1 MTSTNLTA
9 CTDHRR
15 SPSYSLLEMSII
27 AKDDTARCEDAVV
40 LTDTHIAV
48 IDGMTASLG
57 NDSTNSEPPG
67 RIAATRLAAATL
79 RLPADATAQKAVQ
92 TFTAALKADSRKH
105 HDVLFGASISCL
117 SVCRREIWRIGDCHL
132 RIGEAEHFGDKAVDQ
147 ANASY
152 RAAIN
157 HAALAAG
164 ATVDD
169 LRAHD
174 PGRLATRPLIDAQRR
189 LANYT
194 GTYGY
199 GVLNGTAVPEQF
211 IETFPLDDDPVEVT
225 LMSDGYPSFGHDLSD
240 AETRLRGALERD
252 PACIGEL
259 VRMAKN
265 WRPGSNG
272 PDDRSYV
279 RLHVPAAVR

>member
-1 MTSTNLTA
+1 MTGICLSD

-15 SPSYSLLEMSII
+15 TPGYELLEASII
-27 AKDDTARCEDAVV
+27 AKDDAARCEDAVV

-48 IDGMTASLG
+48 IDGMTTTLG
-57 NDSTNSEPPG
+57 DGGDDGEPPG
-67 RIAATRLAAATL
+67 RIAARRLAAATL
-79 RLPADATAQKAVQ
+79 RLTADATAQEAVRA
-92 TFTAALKADSRKH
+92 FTAALEADGHKH
-105 HDVLFGASISCL
+105 RDVLFGASVACL
-117 SVCRREIWRIGDCHL
+117 SVGRREVWRVGDCHL
-132 RIGEAEHFGDKAVDQ
+132 RIGDREHFGDKAVDQ
-147 ANASY
+147 ANATY

-164 ATVDD
+164 ATLDD

-194 GTYGY
+194 GGYGY
-199 GVLNGTAVPEQF
+199 GVLNGTTVPDRF
-211 IETFPLDDDPVEVT
+211 IETFPLGDDPVEVT
-225 LMSDGYPSFGHDLSD
+225 LMSDGYPSFGRGLAD
-240 AETRLRGALERD
+240 AETRLRGALDRD

-265 WRPGSNG
+265 WRPGTNG

-279 RLHVPAAVR
+279 RLRLPTAAR

>member
-1 MTSTNLTA
+1 MTGNCPIA
-9 CTDHRR
+9 GTDCRR
-15 SPSYSLLEMSII
+15 SPGYDLLEVSII
-27 AKDDTARCEDAVV
+27 AKDNTTRCEDAVV
-40 LTDTHIAV
+40 LTDTHVAV

-57 NDSTNSEPPG
+57 DDTDDGELPG
-67 RIAATRLAAATL
+67 RIAAARLAAAAL
-79 RLPADATAQKAVQ
+79 RLPDDATAHQAVES
-92 TFTAALKADSRKH
+92 FTAALEADSHKH
-105 HDVLFGASISCL
+105 HDVLFGASIACL
-117 SVCRREIWRIGDCHL
+117 SVKRREIWRVGDCHL
-132 RIGEAEHFGDKAVDQ
+132 RIDDREHFGDKAVDQ
-147 ANASY
+147 ANAAY

-194 GTYGY
+194 GSYGY
-199 GVLNGTAVPEQF
+199 GVLNGTTVPEQF
-211 IETFPLDDDPVEVT
+211 IETFPLGDGPVEVT
-225 LMSDGYPSFGHDLSD
+225 LMSDGYPSFGREL
-240 AETRLRGALERD
+240 AEAEAHLRGALERD

-259 VRMAKN
+259 ARMAKN
-265 WRPGSNG
+265 WRPGANG

-279 RLHVPAAVR
+279 RLHMPTVAH

>member
-1 MTSTNLTA
+1 MTSTSLEA

-15 SPSYSLLEMSII
+15 SPGYDLLEVSII
-27 AKDDTARCEDAVV
+27 AKDDTSRCEDAVV

-57 NDSTNSEPPG
+57 NDSGDREPPG
-67 RIAATRLAAATL
+67 RIAAARLAAATL
-79 RLPADATAQKAVQ
+79 RLSADATVHEAVQ
-92 TFTAALKADSRKH
+92 TFTAALEADSRKH
-105 HDVLFGASISCL
+105 HDVLFGASIACL
-117 SVCRREIWRIGDCHL
+117 SVSRREIWRIGDCHL
-132 RIGEAEHFGDKAVDQ
+132 RIGETEYFGDKAVDH

-169 LRAHD
+169 LRARD

-194 GTYGY
+194 GNYGY
-199 GVLNGTAVPEQF
+199 GVLNGTTVPEQF
-211 IETFPLDDDPVEVT
+211 IETFRLQDDPVFVT
-225 LMSDGYPSFGHDLSD
+225 LMSDGYPSFGRDLAD

-265 WRPGSNG
+265 WRPGTNG

-279 RLHVPAAVR
+279 RLHLPAAVR